1 MSKSA
6 LVFGSTG
13 LVGSAL
19 LTLLLESE
27 DFSKILIFVRKHQYI
42 IHPKLEEVIVDFDHI
57 DEISDYIKGDSLF
70 ICLGTTMARA
80 GSKEAFYK
88 VDYSYVMKIASIAAA
103 NEIGQ
108 LCLISS
114 MGADPSSSKYYS
126 RVKGEVERDIQKLN
140 FRAIHI
146 LRPSLLLGER
156 KEKRFGERVA
166 VILSR
171 MLSFLFIGPLQKYK
185 PINDITVAGAMMSL
199 AKINTFGHHIYE
211 SPDIE
216 SLEVYQKN

>member
-27 DFSKILIFVRKHQYI
+27 DFSKIVIFVRKHQNI

-57 DEISDYIKGDSLF
+57 EGISDHIKGDSLF

-88 VDYSYVMKIASIAAA
+88 VDYTYVMKIATIAAA
-103 NEIGQ
+103 NKIGQ
-108 LCLISS
+108 LCLVSS
-114 MGADPSSSKYYS
+114 MGADPSSSVYYS
-126 RVKGEVERDIQKLN
+126 RVKGELERDIQKLN
-140 FRAIHI
+140 FRALHI
-146 LRPSLLLGER
+146 LRPSLLLGDR
-156 KEKRFGERVA
+156 KEKRLGERVA

-171 MLSFLFIGPLQKYK
+171 LLSFLFIGPLQKYK
-185 PINDITVAGAMMSL
+185 PINDITVAGAMLSL
-199 AKINTFGHHIYE
+199 AKSNTFGLHIYE
-211 SPDIE
+211 SQDIE
-216 SLEVYQKN
+216 RLDIHQIK